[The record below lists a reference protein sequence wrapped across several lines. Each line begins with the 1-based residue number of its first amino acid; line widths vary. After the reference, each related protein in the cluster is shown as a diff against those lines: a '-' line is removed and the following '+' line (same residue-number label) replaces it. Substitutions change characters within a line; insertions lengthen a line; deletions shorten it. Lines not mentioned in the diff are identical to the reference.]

1 MGLLGVGGVVLLL
14 HCNSIP
20 LFGLLSGVWRWQ
32 PATWQPATWP
42 PRAGEKKV
50 GGEDGG
56 NEIWDL

>member
-14 HCNSIP
+14 HCNNIP

-32 PATWQPATWP
+32 PATWP

-50 GGEDGG
+50 GREDGG
-56 NEIWDL
+56 NEIWDT